1 MMAVNVEDILDVY
14 VSSNRDKIVLK
25 AFDWETV
32 KKYKAILFLELED
45 GHKQISSGQ
54 IFIPKEDIA
63 ELKHEIRWKLIEWMR
78 DYSTGEYD
86 ANIFSADVLLLKEY
100 ESELLLTSGTSI
112 YNEKDDNGFCG
123 SVGMLWMGCN

>member
-1 MMAVNVEDILDVY
+1 MMAVNVEDILDAY

-45 GHKQISSGQ
+45 GPKQISSGQ

-63 ELKHEIRWKLIEWMR
+63 ELKHEIRWKLIECMR
-78 DYSTGEYD
+78 DYSTGEYA

-100 ESELLLTSGTSI
+100 ESKGRVS
-112 YNEKDDNGFCG
+112 
-123 SVGMLWMGCN
+123 